1 MSDDYKVRVATP
13 EDIHELMEMGIAA
26 NDEIGV
32 AKANPQK
39 LLFDIWPMLHRQG
52 GIIGVIG
59 KPGERIEGGIVL
71 KVMSLWY
78 SDEEWL
84 EERIVYVRPEYRH
97 GGRSEEEHS
106 RSRKLA
112 EFAKWCADELRIP
125 LVVGISTSVGFK
137 GKAKLY
143 RRFFGEQAGAY
154 FLYGRRH
161 HRDGFI
167 HSAVAAE

>member
-1 MSDDYKVRVATP
+1 MSDELKVRVATP
-13 EDIHELMEMGIAA
+13 EDVHELMEMGLAA

-39 LLFDIWPMLHRQG
+39 LLFAIWPLLHQQG

-59 KPGERIEGGIVL
+59 KPGQKIEGGIVL

-78 SDEEWL
+78 TDEEWL
-84 EERIVYVRPEYRH
+84 EELIVYVRPEHRR

-112 EFAKWCADELRIP
+112 EFAKRCADELELP
-125 LVVGISTSVGFK
+125 LVMGISTSIGFK

-143 RRFFGEQAGAY
+143 ERFFGEQAGAY

-167 HSAVAAE
+167 QTAAAAE